1 MKPSLITPQKTLN
14 AGDNPISFG
23 DCKSNQNCK
32 TSQDSRSPSSEE
44 TECSHCL
51 ISRKTLRGRKEKISL
66 PKNRL
71 KCEICLEF
79 YDFSKED
86 LISCSTCKC
95 IFHKSCYDQYQ
106 LYNSPT
112 SEVSSYKCQRCV
124 YALNLNKSI
133 YEYRCFICDSSNGV
147 LSRNNINGLFYHKLC
162 IYLLNEFKDLEEEDI
177 CKKFI
182 RKWRYKSTC
191 HYCGEKLSPN
201 KAVIKCKKPKCKE
214 FFHIPCAVEKGMIFD
229 LNYMKKYY
237 NVSSFNEIPFYC
249 SNHNKKVSFNYKTQV
264 MNNNSHLKCQKGLFN
279 NEFDINENNEQN
291 ILADTFERIIEN
303 KFIEN
308 STTFFGSVDNKL
320 KNIFKCNNSFS
331 ISIIDEENIN
341 DKNNEMCLFHNE
353 KIEYNEKDVN
363 LDLHNMDNI
372 VKYKENEIFNLKDE
386 FLFKEYETNRNGQFL
401 LDSNDNNFRCDY
413 FGENDNISQIKDD
426 NDTKDIIICGN
437 NSFSSL
443 PINA

>member
-1 MKPSLITPQKTLN
+1 MKPILFTPQKALVIGEN
-14 AGDNPISFG
+14 AIFIRDNN
-23 DCKSNQNCK
+23 SNQNLK

-66 PKNRL
+66 PKNKL

-79 YDFSKED
+79 SDFSKED
-86 LISCSTCKC
+86 LISCSSCKC

-106 LYNSPT
+106 LYNSPI
-112 SEVSSYKCQRCV
+112 SEISSYKCQRCF

-133 YEYRCFICDSSNGV
+133 YDFRCFICDNSNGV

-177 CKKFI
+177 CKENIK
-182 RKWRYKSTC
+182 KLRYKNSC
-191 HYCGEKLSPN
+191 RYCGEKLSQD

-214 FFHIPCAVEKGMIFD
+214 FYHIPCAIEKGMIFD

-249 SNHNKKVSFNYKTQV
+249 SNHNKKVSFMYKTQV
-264 MNNNSHLKCQKGLFN
+264 INNSSHLKCQKGLFT

-291 ILADTFERIIEN
+291 MPSDTFGKIIEK

-308 STTFFGSVDNKL
+308 NTTFFGSVENKL
-320 KNIFKCNNSFS
+320 KNIFKCNNSLN
-331 ISIIDEENIN
+331 ISIVDEENIN
-341 DKNNEMCLFHNE
+341 DKNNEICLFHNE
-353 KIEYNEKDVN
+353 KNEQNEKCENLEINN
-363 LDLHNMDNI
+363 LDDLFGQ
-372 VKYKENEIFNLKDE
+372 KENEIFNLNDDIPSKKNE
-386 FLFKEYETNRNGQFL
+386 AHENGQFL
-401 LDSNDNNFRCDY
+401 LDYNDNNFRCHF

-426 NDTKDIIICGN
+426 NELNDIILCRK

-443 PINA
+443 LINI